1 VAHAVTD
8 WCRFT
13 RAASLFIDPGSPL
26 QNASIA
32 SFNERLRDELLNARR
47 FDSLLEAR
55 VIIEEWR
62 CDYNDNS
69 LINA

>member
-1 VAHAVTD
+1 MLVHRTLCTA
-8 WCRFT
+8 
-13 RAASLFIDPGSPL
+13 
-26 QNASIA
+26 
-32 SFNERLRDELLNARR
+32 RLEAQISALLGVRDELLNARR

>member
-1 VAHAVTD
+1 MLVHSTLCTA
-8 WCRFT
+8 
-13 RAASLFIDPGSPL
+13 
-26 QNASIA
+26 
-32 SFNERLRDELLNARR
+32 RLEAQISALLGVRDELLNARR

>member
-1 VAHAVTD
+1 VLVHRTLCTA
-8 WCRFT
+8 
-13 RAASLFIDPGSPL
+13 
-26 QNASIA
+26 
-32 SFNERLRDELLNARR
+32 RLEAQISALLGVRDELLNARR